1 MAHDWRIFENAAE
14 EARLG
19 VVTQL
24 LGYCELAR
32 TSPTPRYREDVI
44 ARADYLLA
52 HFEEVTSETA
62 FDGMLGYALL
72 GAHEITGDARYLAA
86 ATTITDRCR
95 WLDGWT
101 NTLNWGL
108 MCALD
113 LAAYV
118 QVVPERAAAEKAR
131 RIVHSLAEHRQRDGS
146 FPHICYYST
155 DVHYTAWMSAELIL
169 IARALPD
176 DYIDKLLA
184 GTHACLGRRIDPR
197 GVTIYTD
204 SLPPYGSSIRHY
216 YSLGSGCVQDYDT
229 RGWVNEL
236 GYLALVLDH
245 AGDDRYYDVMA
256 FLATLERNG
265 AYPDKWDYLPDP
277 KSPLYI
283 WASAEESV
291 IRSSMVFWMLAA
303 IASDRARGRAAPPPA
318 VAASAERI
326 RSAAASDT
334 AADAATANAA
344 ASAAPFAARLA
355 AFPNPFAGSTVLD
368 CEHSAGPARLTVCNA
383 RGEVVRVLW
392 TGSFP
397 AGKHQ
402 TVWDGRAGS
411 GAPLPAGIYLARLE
425 TPERAVATKLVRLE

>member
-19 VVTQL
+19 VVAQL

-52 HFEEVTSETA
+52 HFEEVTSQTA
-62 FDGMLGYALL
+62 YDGMLGYALL

-118 QVVPERAAAEKAR
+118 QVVPEREAAEKAR
-131 RIVHSLAEHRQRDGS
+131 RIVDSLAEHRQRDGS

-155 DVHYTAWMSAELIL
+155 DVHYTAWMSVELIL

-184 GTHACLGRRIDPR
+184 GTHAYLGRRIDPR
-197 GVTIYTD
+197 GVTSYTD

-245 AGDDRYYDVMA
+245 AGDDRYYDVMT
-256 FLATLERNG
+256 FLATIERNG
-265 AYPDKWDYLPDP
+265 AYPDKWGYLPDP
-277 KSPLYI
+277 KSPLYF

-303 IASDRARGRAAPPPA
+303 IESDRTRRGMAPPPA
-318 VAASAERI
+318 VAVV
-326 RSAAASDT
+326 AAA
-334 AADAATANAA
+334 AANEA
-344 ASAAPFAARLA
+344 ASAAPFAARLS
-355 AFPNPFAGSTVLD
+355 AFPNPFAGSTALD
-368 CEHSAGPARLTVCNA
+368 CEHGAGPARLTVCNT

-397 AGKHQ
+397 AGRHR
-402 TVWDGRAGS
+402 TVWDGRAES

-425 TPERAVATKLVRLE
+425 TPERSVATKLVRLE